1 MLIIKG
7 IDVLRQTN
15 AEAFGVVTAS
25 VSRSKARAG
34 SAKAVGGKTVKS
46 HLSETASVYAHY
58 YSLIRET
65 RDDLSRNDV
74 GDAE

>member
-1 MLIIKG
+1 V
-7 IDVLRQTN
+7 VLRRVDMLRKAN
-15 AEAFGVVTAS
+15 AETLVVVGSS

-58 YSLIRET
+58 YSLICET